1 MRRCRAYCALSVAGV
16 VLAIS
21 GAAAVAVAMAGQGQP
36 PLPTASAA
44 GSIDFFAG
52 SGGDLVLAPSPPLA
66 IDVPAIGVH
75 SNLQHLGVT
84 AENTPEVPAPGPHY
98 DEAAWFKYSPAPGS
112 VGAAVILGHVDS
124 ATGGRSVFFNLGL
137 LRPGDEVLV
146 TRSDGS
152 VAVFTVDGVRR
163 YPKDEFPSLTVYGGT
178 AHPALRLITCGGEFD
193 RADGHYRDNIVVFA
207 SLTDTR

>member
-1 MRRCRAYCALSVAGV
+1 MRRCRAYRALSVVGV
-16 VLAIS
+16 ALAIS
-21 GAAAVAVAMAGQGQP
+21 GAAAVAVAMVGQDQP

-52 SGGDLVLAPSPPLA
+52 SGGDVVLAPSPPIA
-66 IDVPAIGVH
+66 IDVPVIGVQ
-75 SNLQHLGVT
+75 SNLQYLGVT
-84 AENTPEVPAPGPHY
+84 SENTPEVPAPGPHY

-112 VGAAVILGHVDS
+112 VGAAVIVGHVDS
-124 ATGGRSVFFNLGL
+124 ATGGRSVFFNLGM

-146 TRSDGS
+146 TRADGS

-163 YPKDEFPSLTVYGGT
+163 YSKDEFPSVTVYGDT
-178 AHPALRLITCGGEFD
+178 AHASLRLITCGGEFD
-193 RADGHYRDNIVVFA
+193 RATGHYQDNIVVFA

>member
-1 MRRCRAYCALSVAGV
+1 MAGV

-21 GAAAVAVAMAGQGQP
+21 GVAAVAVAMVGQGQP

-52 SGGDLVLAPSPPLA
+52 SGGDLVLAASPPLA

-75 SNLQHLGVT
+75 SNLQYLGVT
-84 AENTPEVPAPGPHY
+84 DENTPEVPAPGPHY